1 MSFVIVEAANENKRI
16 DSTESLLT
24 ALPLAS
30 KGDHSA
36 ENVNATIEEQ
46 IPHDVDMDISNKG
59 SDCTL
64 TPLGYLVDGRIN
76 CGYTSPEIELQN
88 YDLRAQASNL
98 DKIIHPPMTQANTL
112 QAISYPRLQMDRGG
126 GGGGSPNTLQGL
138 QKQASSDLDDD
149 KDKSEDKDDKYKIFT
164 GKERAISD
172 IGADYMRVNGAIG
185 SFKQLQKP
193 TSMQSLPTSSKMSY
207 TSEDAGVAL
216 VTGVEFQPER
226 TPKHVR
232 QKPNVGYR
240 LGRRKALYEKRKK
253 ISDYCLVFG
262 MFGIVAMIVET
273 ELTMANVYNKD
284 SAYSICIKCLI
295 SISTVILLGLILAYH
310 ALEVQ
315 VRKGYILK
323 V

>member
-24 ALPLAS
+24 DLPLAS
-30 KGDHSA
+30 KGDPT
-36 ENVNATIEEQ
+36 VNDVKAITEEHTQ
-46 IPHDVDMDISNKG
+46 QDVEMDISNK
-59 SDCTL
+59 TL
-64 TPLGYLVDGRIN
+64 TPLGSIVDGRIN

-88 YDLRAQASNL
+88 YDLRPDVNNL
-98 DKIIHPPMTQANTL
+98 DKITHPPMTQANSL
-112 QAISYPRLQMDRGG
+112 QAISYPRLTMDRGG
-126 GGGGSPNTLQGL
+126 GGGGSHHTLQGI
-138 QKQASSDLDDD
+138 QKQMSADLDDGGD
-149 KDKSEDKDDKYKIFT
+149 RGDDKE
-164 GKERAISD
+164 ERFKQVGGVAIREHALSD

-216 VTGVEFQPER
+216 VTGVEFPPER

-262 MFGIVAMIVET
+262 MFGIVAMIIET
-273 ELTMANVYNKD
+273 ELTMANVYDKV
-284 SAYSICIKCLI
+284 SLF
-295 SISTVILLGLILAYH
+295 IL
-310 ALEVQ
+310 
-315 VRKGYILK
+315 
-323 V
+323 

>member
-24 ALPLAS
+24 DLPLAS
-30 KGDHSA
+30 KGDPT
-36 ENVNATIEEQ
+36 VNDVKAITEEHAQ
-46 IPHDVDMDISNKG
+46 QDVEMDISNK
-59 SDCTL
+59 TL
-64 TPLGYLVDGRIN
+64 TPLGSIVDGRIN

-88 YDLRAQASNL
+88 YDLRPDVNNL
-98 DKIIHPPMTQANTL
+98 DKITHPPMTQANSL
-112 QAISYPRLQMDRGG
+112 QAISYPRLTMDRGG
-126 GGGGSPNTLQGL
+126 GGGGSHHTLQGI
-138 QKQASSDLDDD
+138 QKQMSADLDDGGD
-149 KDKSEDKDDKYKIFT
+149 RGDDKE
-164 GKERAISD
+164 ERFKQVGGVAIREHALSD

-216 VTGVEFQPER
+216 VTGVEFPPER

-262 MFGIVAMIVET
+262 MFGIVAMIIET
-273 ELTMANVYNKD
+273 ELTMANVYDK
-284 SAYSICIKCLI
+284 
-295 SISTVILLGLILAYH
+295 
-310 ALEVQ
+310 
-315 VRKGYILK
+315 VRLFIYQF
-323 V
+323 

>member
-24 ALPLAS
+24 DLPLAS
-30 KGDHSA
+30 KGDPT
-36 ENVNATIEEQ
+36 VNDVKAITEEHAQ
-46 IPHDVDMDISNKG
+46 QDVEMDISNK
-59 SDCTL
+59 TL
-64 TPLGYLVDGRIN
+64 TPLGSIVDGRIN

-88 YDLRAQASNL
+88 YDLRPDVNNL
-98 DKIIHPPMTQANTL
+98 DKITHPPMTQANSL
-112 QAISYPRLQMDRGG
+112 QAISYPRLTMDRGG
-126 GGGGSPNTLQGL
+126 GGGGSHHTLQGI
-138 QKQASSDLDDD
+138 QKQMSADLDDGGD
-149 KDKSEDKDDKYKIFT
+149 RGDDKE
-164 GKERAISD
+164 ERFKQVGGVAIREHALSD

-216 VTGVEFQPER
+216 VTGVEFPPER

-262 MFGIVAMIVET
+262 MFGIVAMIIET
-273 ELTMANVYNKD
+273 ELTMANVYDKV
-284 SAYSICIKCLI
+284 SLF
-295 SISTVILLGLILAYH
+295 ILFYF
-310 ALEVQ
+310 
-315 VRKGYILK
+315 
-323 V
+323 

>member
-24 ALPLAS
+24 DLPLAS
-30 KGDHSA
+30 KGDPT
-36 ENVNATIEEQ
+36 VNDVKAITEEHAQ
-46 IPHDVDMDISNKG
+46 QDVEMDISNK
-59 SDCTL
+59 TL
-64 TPLGYLVDGRIN
+64 TPLGSIVDGRIN

-88 YDLRAQASNL
+88 YDLRPDVNNL
-98 DKIIHPPMTQANTL
+98 DKLTHPPMTQANSL
-112 QAISYPRLQMDRGG
+112 QAISYPRLTMDRGG
-126 GGGGSPNTLQGL
+126 GGGGSHHTLQGI
-138 QKQASSDLDDD
+138 QKQMSADLDDGGD
-149 KDKSEDKDDKYKIFT
+149 RGDDKE
-164 GKERAISD
+164 ERFKQVGGVAIREHALSD

-216 VTGVEFQPER
+216 VTGVEFPPER

-262 MFGIVAMIVET
+262 MFGIVAMIIET
-273 ELTMANVYNKD
+273 ELTMANVYD
-284 SAYSICIKCLI
+284 
-295 SISTVILLGLILAYH
+295 
-310 ALEVQ
+310 
-315 VRKGYILK
+315 K
-323 V
+323 VSQFIQ

>member
-16 DSTESLLT
+16 DSTASLLT
-24 ALPLAS
+24 ESPVTS
-30 KGDHSA
+30 KGDQLSD
-36 ENVNATIEEQ
+36 NVNENSEAHGHHNVE
-46 IPHDVDMDISNKG
+46 MDISN
-59 SDCTL
+59 SEPDCTL
-64 TPLGYLVDGRIN
+64 TEHGYLVDGRIN

-88 YDLRAQASNL
+88 YDLRIDARNL
-98 DKIIHPPMTQANTL
+98 DKIIRPQMTQANTL

-126 GGGGSPNTLQGL
+126 GGAGSPKVLQSL
-138 QKQASSDLDDD
+138 QKQPSSDLDEERD
-149 KDKSEDKDDKYKIFT
+149 KGDEKDERYRYIPKS
-164 GKERAISD
+164 KEGVLSD

-216 VTGVEFQPER
+216 VGGVEFPPDR
-226 TPKHVR
+226 TPKRDR

-262 MFGIVAMIVET
+262 MFGIVAMILET
-273 ELTMANVYNKD
+273 ELTMANIYNKVGL
-284 SAYSICIKCLI
+284 CLF
-295 SISTVILLGLILAYH
+295 ILYFSLLFLF
-310 ALEVQ
+310 LS
-315 VRKGYILK
+315 LLL
-323 V
+323 

>member
-24 ALPLAS
+24 DLPLAS
-30 KGDHSA
+30 KGDP
-36 ENVNATIEEQ
+36 TIKHVKPISEEQ
-46 IPHDVDMDISNKG
+46 TAHDVEMDISNKS

-64 TPLGYLVDGRIN
+64 TPLGSLIDGRIN

-88 YDLRAQASNL
+88 YDLRPDVTNL
-98 DKIIHPPMTQANTL
+98 DKINHPPMTQANSL

-126 GGGGSPNTLQGL
+126 GGGGSPYTLQGI
-138 QKQASSDLDDD
+138 QKQMSSDLDDE
-149 KDKSEDKDDKYKIFT
+149 KDRGDDRDDRFKHVT
-164 GKERAISD
+164 GPPVKEHAISD

-216 VTGVEFQPER
+216 VTGVEFPPER

-262 MFGIVAMIVET
+262 MFGIVAMIIET
-273 ELTMANVYNKD
+273 ELTMAGVYNKV
-284 SAYSICIKCLI
+284 SFHIPNL
-295 SISTVILLGLILAYH
+295 
-310 ALEVQ
+310 
-315 VRKGYILK
+315 
-323 V
+323 

>member
-24 ALPLAS
+24 DLPLAS
-30 KGDHSA
+30 KGDPT
-36 ENVNATIEEQ
+36 VNDVKAITEEHTQ
-46 IPHDVDMDISNKG
+46 QDVEMDISNK
-59 SDCTL
+59 TL
-64 TPLGYLVDGRIN
+64 TPLGSIVDGRIN

-88 YDLRAQASNL
+88 YDLRPDVNNL
-98 DKIIHPPMTQANTL
+98 DKITHPPMTQANSL
-112 QAISYPRLQMDRGG
+112 QAISYPRLTMDRGG
-126 GGGGSPNTLQGL
+126 GGGGSHHTLQGI
-138 QKQASSDLDDD
+138 QKQMSADLDDGGD
-149 KDKSEDKDDKYKIFT
+149 RGDDKE
-164 GKERAISD
+164 ERFKQVGGVAIREHALSD

-216 VTGVEFQPER
+216 VTGVEFPPER

-262 MFGIVAMIVET
+262 MFGIVAMIIET
-273 ELTMANVYNKD
+273 ELTMANVYDKV
-284 SAYSICIKCLI
+284 SLF
-295 SISTVILLGLILAYH
+295 ILFYF
-310 ALEVQ
+310 
-315 VRKGYILK
+315 
-323 V
+323 